1 MLMVLACVWRRRRSV
16 VVVFFSFFCW
26 VCLFNL
32 YNFFALLV
40 LSFFFHTLFPFVL
53 RTCMNLLHMS
63 FTCCLSL
70 SLSFSFCCTLKLCD
84 YLRFFCLS
92 FYTYFSRT
100 FISSICFCFGINPG
114 CFVFII
120 RKRVIYFLSLDSLM
134 LHSASCKQIRIKQFC
149 VVCFTYFLLFFALCV
164 HLLTCLIF
172 MSGFVFVWFF

>member
-1 MLMVLACVWRRRRSV
+1 MFDV
-16 VVVFFSFFCW
+16 VVAASS
-26 VCLFNL
+26 L
-32 YNFFALLV
+32 
-40 LSFFFHTLFPFVL
+40 FFFHFFVGFVCLTYITFLHCWCCLFFSYTVSFCF
-53 RTCMNLLHMS
+53 TNLYEFIAHVIYLVS
-63 FTCCLSL
+63 LSL

-84 YLRFFCLS
+84 CLRFFCLS

-120 RKRVIYFLSLDSLM
+120 RKRVIYFLCLDSLM

-149 VVCFTYFLLFFALCV
+149 VVCFTYFLSFFALCV

-172 MSGFVFVWFF
+172 MSGFVFV